1 ILERLHDG
9 RLWHLPASASATN
22 DIHHSP
28 TRPSFDVEPTSFDIN
43 HSEGLSVRPSMDRAV
58 TAALSTPH
66 DAVLAEI
73 YGRPSTLSPLK
84 TDVGSHA
91 QGPRIFSPS
100 FAGLQSAASSPDHS
114 PEPVYDPFTG
124 GLAGVIVPPR
134 PERDREPSNAPLDQV
149 KDELWAHLARIR
161 ELQSEIAG
169 MHVQMEGIGLGEEWE
184 DPDAAAEHGKAA
196 RDAEFTQLTESF
208 KTRRTAID
216 GIMDKLGDLSKS
228 LTTFHALPTPAMDFT
243 TTRSTTK
250 ESTGTTISPDL
261 RGPTRSTTAASNV
274 NAAVLPESPVSI
286 ELESPLDVRRA

>member
-1 ILERLHDG
+1 
-9 RLWHLPASASATN
+9 
-22 DIHHSP
+22 
-28 TRPSFDVEPTSFDIN
+28 
-43 HSEGLSVRPSMDRAV
+43 MDRAV

-91 QGPRIFSPS
+91 QGPRILSSAGSLDRTVSPS

-169 MHVQMEGIGLGEEWE
+169 MHVQMEGIGLGEVRGTKRAAGVGRVHSDTIHATEEWE